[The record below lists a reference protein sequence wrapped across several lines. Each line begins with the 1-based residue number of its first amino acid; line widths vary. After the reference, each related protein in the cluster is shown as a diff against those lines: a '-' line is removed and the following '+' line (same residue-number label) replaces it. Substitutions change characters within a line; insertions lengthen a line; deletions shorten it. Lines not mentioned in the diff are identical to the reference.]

1 MNQMSKIQTNEVAK
15 SKYERV
21 LKRSTST
28 AVLVLFAQGLSG
40 CFRNDGS
47 IDGPS
52 ISGVAFDGP
61 LSRAKVFVDANNNN
75 LLDGSEDWTWT
86 NLMVHLHSL
95 RMQPGHWLL
104 SGPVKRR
111 MLHLV
116 QVDGLI

>member
-1 MNQMSKIQTNEVAK
+1 MNQMSKIQINEVAK

-40 CFRNDGS
+40 CFRNDGT

-61 LSRAKVFVDANNNN
+61 LSRAK
-75 LLDGSEDWTWT
+75 SI
-86 NLMVHLHSL
+86 
-95 RMQPGHWLL
+95 
-104 SGPVKRR
+104 RR
-111 MLHLV
+111 CK
-116 QVDGLI
+116 